1 MRISDW
7 SSDVCSSDLNDTVAR
22 LSGDEFTLVLEDI
35 SDLAT
40 VERKAQIIIDSF
52 TASLDI
58 ADQRDVIISPSI
70 GISLSPDHGLVPTD
84 LLKCADTAMYQ
95 IGRAASRDRVCQSV

>member
-58 ADQRDVIISPSI
+58 DDQRDVSTSPST
-70 GISLSPDHGLVPTD
+70 GISVYPDHGLVPTRPEERRVGKECD
-84 LLKCADTAMYQ
+84 STC
-95 IGRAASRDRVCQSV
+95 RSRGSPDP